1 MTFRALLQKSIVEL
15 EKLFIDSQND
25 QVILS
30 QLENELKYRKTSR
43 ASKLLKRVETAQKTL
58 ESQSTT
64 EITSPES
71 LNLLVLP
78 SAETRTSKLSTKQPP
93 SSSIKPIFTL
103 EESYQVLGVVHAS
116 SWEAI
121 EQARRNLVERS
132 RPDLIAELSK
142 QQKERVREDAY
153 RVNQAYAI
161 LVRAQIMG
169 KT

>member
-1 MTFRALLQKSIVEL
+1 MTFRVLLQKSIVEL

-43 ASKLLKRVETAQKTL
+43 ASKLLKRVETAQKTS

-71 LNLLVLP
+71 PNVLVRP
-78 SAETRTSKLSTKQPP
+78 STETRTSKLRVKQPP
-93 SSSIKPIFTL
+93 SSSVRPIFTL
-103 EESYQVLGVVHAS
+103 EESYQVLGVVSAS
-116 SWEAI
+116 SWEVI
-121 EQARRNLVERS
+121 EQARRDIVERS
-132 RPDLIAELSK
+132 RPDLIAELSE
-142 QQKERVREDAY
+142 QQKERVRVDAY
-153 RVNQAYAI
+153 RANQAYAI
-161 LVRAQIMG
+161 LVSAQIVG